1 MRAILPLFVILLS
14 TLFSPIAQG
23 QSESPLET
31 ENHVIYYN
39 VFPTSAL
46 PEAMARAYGITRSD
60 TRIMLNITV
69 QRRLEEGT
77 EPATARIRAQAV
89 NLNSQLRR
97 FQMREITEDDAI
109 YYIGEIGISD
119 NETLDFEI
127 EVAPEGEREFE
138 TISFRRSFQ

>member
-1 MRAILPLFVILLS
+1 MRTIIALLVV
-14 TLFSPIAQG
+14 LFSSLAFSDARAQT
-23 QSESPLET
+23 ESPIET

-39 VFPTSAL
+39 VFPTSTL

-69 QRRLEEGT
+69 QQRGEEGVQ
-77 EPATARIRAQAV
+77 PATARIRAQAV
-89 NLNSQLRR
+89 NLNGQLRR
-97 FQMREITEDDAI
+97 FQMREITEEAAI
-109 YYIGEIGISD
+109 YYIGTIGVSE

-138 TISFRRSFQ
+138 TIGFRRSF